1 MQSFKNLQTL
11 KNYTNKY
18 GRFQKG
24 EMVQTINDNKI
35 YMYNNG
41 WEEVE

>member
-18 GRFQKG
+18 GRFQNG
-24 EMVQTINDNKI
+24 EMVQTIDDNKI